1 MRRIILLSILLL
13 PFTLRA
19 QDADR
24 ILGLWQNESGDKVVE
39 IYKKENRYFGRIHW
53 LKEPKNPDGSWR
65 RDIHNNDPSLR
76 SRILLG
82 IDVFKNFRFD
92 PKDNEWDDGE
102 IYSEYSGNTYNAK
115 IWLNE
120 NGELKVRGYLGFLW
134 FLGRTNTYY
143 RKYR

>member
-1 MRRIILLSILLL
+1 M
-13 PFTLRA
+13 A

-24 ILGLWQNESGDKVVE
+24 ILGLWQNDTKDKVIE
-39 IYKKENRYFGRIHW
+39 IYKANGKYHGRIHW

-82 IDVFKNFRFD
+82 IDVFKNFSYD
-92 PKDNEWDDGE
+92 PDDQEWDDGE

-115 IWLNE
+115 MWLNG
-120 NGELKVRGYLGFLW
+120 NGELRVKGYLGFLW
-134 FLGRTNTYY
+134 FLGRTNSYF
-143 RKYR
+143 RKY